1 MKRCERSQAN
11 DKIGFGRC
19 VSNNS
24 SCQKSRTEFKAAKQ
38 KIGLNY
44 KKFLSATRKVE
55 QLSKKLKKFSA
66 VITKLKGAVKEECK
80 NGESWGCP
88 VDRVHKLFWGL
99 CVIALGIASG
109 TPPIYSHFWWIA
121 KFPNFEKDTS
131 NLGRCWVHGFFFNQ
145 VVMARNKVKVE
156 CSTLESGD
164 LTDFQKISN
173 TKKLRRPPKKLS
185 DGLAADTHKS
195 QKKSPLKHIRGLL
208 TLDLWTY
215 PLKRYHTCKGTT
227 TYELAKIR
235 HFLNTQKKQLVSFL

>member
-80 NGESWGCP
+80 NGES
-88 VDRVHKLFWGL
+88 
-99 CVIALGIASG
+99 
-109 TPPIYSHFWWIA
+109 
-121 KFPNFEKDTS
+121 
-131 NLGRCWVHGFFFNQ
+131 
-145 VVMARNKVKVE
+145 
-156 CSTLESGD
+156 
-164 LTDFQKISN
+164 
-173 TKKLRRPPKKLS
+173 
-185 DGLAADTHKS
+185 
-195 QKKSPLKHIRGLL
+195 
-208 TLDLWTY
+208 
-215 PLKRYHTCKGTT
+215 
-227 TYELAKIR
+227 
-235 HFLNTQKKQLVSFL
+235 